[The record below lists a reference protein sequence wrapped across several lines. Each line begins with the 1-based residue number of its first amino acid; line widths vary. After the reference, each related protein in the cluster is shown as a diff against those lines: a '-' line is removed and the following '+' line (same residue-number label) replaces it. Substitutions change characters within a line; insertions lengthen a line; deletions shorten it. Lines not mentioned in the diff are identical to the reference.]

1 MKLILNSR
9 FLDQLFNQIEYISED
24 KPKAAQKFKK
34 DIFVEIKQI
43 VKMPYKH
50 RVSIHFDETNIRE
63 LTFKGYLIIY
73 KIKPELNE
81 IEVFGFIKYTNLP

>member
-1 MKLILNSR
+1 MKITLSGKFLNR
-9 FLDQLFNQIEYISED
+9 LQNQLDYIIKH

-34 DIFVEIKQI
+34 DVFAEIRQI

-50 RVSIHFDETNIRE
+50 RVSIHFDETNVRE

-81 IEVFGFIKYTNLP
+81 IEVFGFIKYTNTP

>member
-1 MKLILNSR
+1 MKITLSGKFLNKLQNQ
-9 FLDQLFNQIEYISED
+9 LDYISED

-34 DIFVEIKQI
+34 DIFTEIRQI

-50 RVSIHFDETNIRE
+50 RVSIHFNDNNVRE
-63 LTFKGYLIIY
+63 VSFKGYLVIY

-81 IEVFGFIKYTNLP
+81 IEVFGFIKYTLNP